1 MGTAAIAHLK
11 YDLDNYVVAL
21 KRVANLAAAFL
32 FEDPIIKM
40 SYLKE
45 IDDYVNDMN
54 YRFHQT
60 FDTNERMRVINDVK
74 AEADMAEREYQILRQ
89 GNFTTYFT
97 TEIFEDQGVLK
108 YAKITGGVVAGG
120 LQFYA
125 GWSFF
130 FLDSKLNFRGVKALG
145 LALMAHGFNNAY
157 ESISPVLF
165 EHQDTGWVRRFY
177 RTGANMLGFDK
188 YKGDMAYSVADIAVT
203 VIAATQMP
211 VLKESPKRL
220 VTRGMFEP
228 PGNGMLFRN
237 ITQDY
242 ISKWNKKN
250 LAMKIF
256 FVGSKV
262 YQVKAE
268 FIDGGYRYQDE

>member
-40 SYLKE
+40 NYLKE

-125 GWSFF
+125 GKS
-130 FLDSKLNFRGVKALG
+130 LISLNKKLHLRSLNTLG
-145 LALMAHGFNNAY
+145 FTLVAYGLNNMY

-165 EHQDTGWVRRFY
+165 EHQKAGWVRQFY
-177 RTGANMLGFDK
+177 RKGAAMLGQDK
-188 YKGDMAYSVADIAVT
+188 YAGDIAYNATDIAVT
-203 VIAATQMP
+203 IFAATQMP
-211 VLKESPKRL
+211 VLKGSPKRL
-220 VTRGMFEP
+220 VTRGIFEP